1 MRLFWFVAI
10 VLFAL
15 IPRFVVAQDTG
26 PLIGSQAT
34 EQQALVAPA
43 LNDGVYRI
51 LVIGDSMAGGL
62 GAGMARMAAG
72 DAGYQI
78 VSRLNES
85 SALTRTDIYDWAS
98 AIPKIMDGKNF
109 NAVVVLIG
117 LNDRQEIRNGNIR
130 YVFNTPDWIKSYQA
144 NTDAML
150 DALMAQ
156 NVKVF
161 WLGEPPMGD
170 PTYDADMKT
179 VTALQKD
186 RVIAKGASFI
196 DTRPLL
202 LGADGKYM
210 DFGPDDTGEMKK
222 LRQRDG
228 VTFLKQ
234 GNNKF
239 GQLILAA
246 IKNPENLKQP
256 DAAAPVAEAPAPGV
270 AGPAPSS
277 PVFGQNDANG
287 VAVLHDA
294 GDMIASAASSGPAAH
309 ADPAL
314 LNAPAAG
321 TAAEKLFTTGEAGA
335 APLGRFDDYSEVE
348 KPGN

>member
-1 MRLFWFVAI
+1 MKYLRLISFVIALL
-10 VLFAL
+10 VPLFA
-15 IPRFVVAQDTG
+15 VAQDTG

-34 EQQALVAPA
+34 DPKQDLIDPV
-43 LNDGVYRI
+43 LSDGVYRI

-62 GAGMARMAAG
+62 GAGMSRMVTPDSG
-72 DAGYQI
+72 FEI
-78 VSRLNES
+78 VNRFNES
-85 SALTRTDIYDWAS
+85 SGLTRPDFYDWAG
-98 AIPKIMDGKNF
+98 AVPKIMEGKNF

-117 LNDRQEIRNGNIR
+117 LNDRQDIRKDNFR

-144 NTDAML
+144 NIDAVM
-150 DALMAQ
+150 DALKAQ

-179 VTALQKD
+179 VTALQKE
-186 RVIAKGASFI
+186 RVLAKGATFI

-202 LGADGKYM
+202 LSADGAYM
-210 DFGPDDTGEMKK
+210 DVGPDDTGEIRK

-228 VTFLKQ
+228 VTFFKQ

-246 IKNPENLKQP
+246 IENTISGTPP
-256 DAAAPVAEAPAPGV
+256 DANSPVAAAPTQDQAPP
-270 AGPAPSS
+270 AG

-287 VAVLHDA
+287 AAVLLNS
-294 GDMIASAASSGPAAH
+294 GDVIASASPGVAGAKPAAVL
-309 ADPAL
+309 DV
-314 LNAPAAG
+314 NAPAPG
-321 TAAEKLFTTGEAGA
+321 TAAEKLFTSGEAVV
-335 APLGRFDDYSEVE
+335 APLGRFDDFSYVA
-348 KPGN
+348 PVQ